1 MTHHG
6 RALRLSALTRRYNLS
21 SSTSLPVWVEN
32 LVENRR
38 CLESVETGAAWS
50 RSMHSK
56 TRTPGG
62 SSHGCPVRCR
72 YSEYMTVM
80 KSDCQPVS
88 APDGSAAL
96 PIPYRRKCSVTP
108 IRGARIGGSARSAQV
123 KPVTEPSASPRKRGR
138 HTDAP
143 SQPVIGRRVERRLAQ
158 RDRCHRGARRA
169 PDERAGF

>member
-1 MTHHG
+1 MTHPG
-6 RALRLSALTRRYNLS
+6 RALRLSAVTRRYNLS

-32 LVENRR
+32 WVENRR

-50 RSMHSK
+50 RSMHSN

-62 SSHGCPVRCR
+62 SSHGCSVHCR

-108 IRGARIGGSARSAQV
+108 IRSARIGESARSAHVKPAKPVMGAEDFALYSV
-123 KPVTEPSASPRKRGR
+123 KPVRS
-138 HTDAP
+138 
-143 SQPVIGRRVERRLAQ
+143 L
-158 RDRCHRGARRA
+158 RRA
-169 PDERAGF
+169 PGSQGGIRAPPASR

>member
-1 MTHHG
+1 VTHPG
-6 RALRLSALTRRYNLS
+6 RALRLSAVTRRYNLS

-32 LVENRR
+32 WVESRR

-50 RSMHSK
+50 RSMHSN

-62 SSHGCPVRCR
+62 SSHGCSVHCR
-72 YSEYMTVM
+72 YSEHMTVM

-108 IRGARIGGSARSAQV
+108 IRGARIGGSARSAHV
-123 KPVTEPSASPRKRGR
+123 KPVTEPSASPPEARPTYGR
-138 HTDAP
+138 P
-143 SQPVIGRRVERRLAQ
+143 QPAGDRAKGRTAASSAGSMSS
-158 RDRCHRGARRA
+158 RCATRAR
-169 PDERAGF
+169 